1 MALLCSKVK
10 WFKKKGLWFSVGFEV
25 IVGLLGLVAG
35 ILAIVGFVAY
45 AIGTAAIIAFALII
59 AAGGDISV

>member
-1 MALLCSKVK
+1 MK

-25 IVGLLGLVAG
+25 IVGMLGFVAG
-35 ILAIVGFVAY
+35 IAAIAGFLVHAVA
-45 AIGTAAIIAFALII
+45 TAAVIVLALIV

>member
-1 MALLCSKVK
+1 MK

-25 IVGLLGLVAG
+25 LCGIVGLVVG
-35 ILAIVGFVAY
+35 I
-45 AIGTAAIIAFALII
+45 AAIAGFILEAVIGAAVLTIVAII

>member
-1 MALLCSKVK
+1 MK

-25 IVGLLGLVAG
+25 IVGVLGLVAG
-35 ILAIVGFVAY
+35 ILAIVGFLAH
-45 AIGTAAIIAFALII
+45 AIGTVAVIAVALII